1 MTIQT
6 FENFFSP
13 KSVAVVGASDT
24 PGRVGYAVIRNMVA
38 GGFQGRIHPVNS
50 ARKKINGI
58 KAYRDLA
65 SVSEAIDLAVIAT
78 PIESVRTVIAD
89 CAAAGIGSAIVLSAG
104 GKETGTAGERIEK
117 EILEAARQ
125 APLRMIGPNCVGVIS
140 TAAHLNTSF
149 LDRMPPAGDIAF
161 ISQSG
166 GMCLAILDRAASERI
181 GFRHFVSVG
190 SMLDVDFGDV
200 INYCGGDTGVRA
212 IVLYVENI
220 NNARKFM
227 SAARAVSRVKPIIA
241 LKAGCSQAG
250 AAAAYSHTGALAGAD
265 DVYRAAFAR
274 AGITQVDTIEELFDC
289 TELMAK
295 QSLPTGPRLAVIT
308 NGGGPGVMAMDAI
321 ERVGLQPARL
331 SAETMAR
338 LDAVLPAF
346 WSHGNPIDIIGDASP
361 ERWRQAVE
369 ICAADPGIDGLII
382 IFIPQALSH
391 AAAVS
396 NAVIDYLQQ
405 KPKFPVFA
413 VWMGGESVAPSVYQF
428 NTRGY
433 PTFETPERAVVA
445 FQRLYTHRTRQTML
459 QEIPGRFSTELTV
472 DTKRC
477 QGLVEKQL
485 AAGHQSLGEIEAKQ
499 ILAAYGISVNPVK
512 LAMTPAEAVELADQ
526 IGYPVVLKIVS
537 PDIIHKSEAG
547 GICLSVANAEAVKK
561 AYDQLITNA
570 TREQPQSS
578 ITGVSVQPMLYGAD
592 YELILGSRR
601 DPVFGPAI
609 VFGAGGIFT
618 EILRDRAIGLPP
630 LNRALARQLI
640 ETTRISTLLKG
651 YRGQPAVSLE
661 HLEETLIRL
670 SRLVTDFPEIA
681 ELDINPAIVVGDR
694 IRAVDARIR
703 LEASPEKSPE
713 HLVISP
719 YPQHLEERAVTR
731 NGLHLLIRPI
741 KPEDAPLFGAL
752 FSTLSPES
760 IYFRFFSPMKRIS
773 PEMLARFTQ
782 IDYDRDMALV
792 AIAESAQ
799 GEEMMGAAR
808 LIREPILTKA
818 EFSIMVAD
826 ALHGLGI
833 GATLLRK
840 LIAAAR
846 TLGIETLVGYVLSG
860 NTQMLR
866 LGRQTGFSQ
875 RTNREMGA
883 LELTIDIPSADITV
897 SETDTVAV
905 AMVEASNHRRKTM
918 TV

>member
-1 MTIQT
+1 MTMT
-6 FENFFSP
+6 TLEKFFSP
-13 KSVAVVGASDT
+13 RSVAVVGASNT
-24 PGRVGYAVIRNMVA
+24 PGRVGYAVIRNLVS
-38 GGFQGRIHPVNS
+38 GGFQGHIYPVNP

-58 KAYRDLA
+58 RAFPDLA
-65 SVSEAIDLAVIAT
+65 SIAETIDLAVVAT
-78 PIESVRTVIAD
+78 PIETAQAVIQD
-89 CAAAGIGSAIVLSAG
+89 CAKAAVDSAIVLSAG
-104 GKETGTAGERIEK
+104 GKEIGTDGERIEK
-117 EILEAARQ
+117 ELLETARQ
-125 APLRMIGPNCVGVIS
+125 NRLRIIGPNCVGIIS
-140 TAAHLNTSF
+140 SAAKLNTSF

-166 GMCLAILDRAASERI
+166 AMCLAILDRAARDRI
-181 GFRHFVSVG
+181 GFRHFVSIG
-190 SMLDVDFGDV
+190 SMLDVDFGDML
-200 INYCGGDTGVRA
+200 NYCGGDSGVRA

-220 NNARKFM
+220 TKARKFM
-227 SAARAVSRVKPIIA
+227 SAARAVSRIKPIIV
-241 LKAGCSQAG
+241 LKAGRSQAG

-265 DVYRAAFAR
+265 DIYRAAFAR
-274 AGITQVDTIEELFDC
+274 AGITQVDTTEELFDC
-289 TELMAK
+289 TELLAK
-295 QSLPTGPRLAVIT
+295 QPLPAGPRLAVIT

-321 ERVGLQPARL
+321 ERMGLEPAHL
-331 SAETMAR
+331 SSDTMAR

-369 ICAADPGIDGLII
+369 ICSTDPDIDGLII
-382 IFIPQALSH
+382 IFVPQALSQ

-433 PTFETPERAVVA
+433 PTYETPERAVAA
-445 FQRLYTHRTRQTML
+445 FQRLHTHRIRQKML

-477 QGLVEKQL
+477 QGLVEKHL
-485 AAGHQSLGEIEAKQ
+485 AAGHHALGEIDAKQ
-499 ILAAYGISVNPVK
+499 ILAAYGIPVNPVK
-512 LAMTPAEAVELADQ
+512 LAGTPAEAVQLANQ

-537 PDIIHKSEAG
+537 PDIVHKSEAG
-547 GICLSVANAEAVKK
+547 GICLSIATAEAVKS

-570 TREQPQSS
+570 AREQPRAS

-592 YELILGSRR
+592 YELILGSRH

-640 ETTRISTLLKG
+640 ESTHISTLLKG
-651 YRGQPAVSLE
+651 YRGQPAVPLE
-661 HLEETLIRL
+661 HLEECLIRL
-670 SRLVTDFPEIA
+670 SRLVTDFPEIT

-694 IRAVDARIR
+694 IRAVDARMR
-703 LEASPEKSPE
+703 LEASHKKAPG
-713 HLVISP
+713 HLAISP
-719 YPQHLEERAVTR
+719 YPQHLEERTVTR
-731 NGLHLLIRPI
+731 SGLHLLIRPI
-741 KPEDAPLFGAL
+741 KPEDAPLFDAL

-760 IYFRFFSPMKRIS
+760 IYFRFFSPLKRIS

-799 GEEMMGAAR
+799 GEEMLGAAR
-808 LIREPILTKA
+808 LIREPSLTKA

-826 ALHGLGI
+826 ALHGMGI
-833 GATLLRK
+833 GASLLRK
-840 LIAAAR
+840 LISAAR
-846 TLGIETLVGYVLSG
+846 TLGIDTLVGYVLSD

-875 RTNREMGA
+875 KTNREMGA

-897 SETDTVAV
+897 CETDTVDV
-905 AMVEASNHRRKTM
+905 ATVDTSNHRRTAL

>member
-1 MTIQT
+1 MTIT
-6 FENFFSP
+6 TLEKFFSP
-13 KSVAVVGASDT
+13 RSVAVMGASDT
-24 PGRVGYAVIRNMVA
+24 PARVGYAVIRNLVS
-38 GGFQGRIHPVNS
+38 GGFQGRIYPVNP
-50 ARKKINGI
+50 ARKKVNGI
-58 KAYRDLA
+58 KAYPNLTEIG
-65 SVSEAIDLAVIAT
+65 EAIDLAVIAT
-78 PIESVRTVIAD
+78 PIDTVRAVIKD
-89 CAAAGIGSAIVLSAG
+89 CAKAAVDCAILLSAG
-104 GKETGTAGERIEK
+104 GKETGTAGEQIEK

-125 APLRMIGPNCVGVIS
+125 ARLRLIGPNCVGIIS
-140 TAAHLNTSF
+140 TAASLNTSF
-149 LDRMPPAGDIAF
+149 LDCMPPAGHIAF

-166 GMCLAILDRAASERI
+166 AMCLAILDRAARERI
-181 GFRHFVSVG
+181 GFRYFVSIG

-200 INYCGGDTGVRA
+200 LNHCGGDAGVRA

-220 NNARKFM
+220 TNARKFM
-227 SAARAVSRVKPIIA
+227 GAARAVSRVKPIIV
-241 LKAGCSQAG
+241 LKAGRSQAG

-265 DVYRAAFAR
+265 DIYRAAFAR
-274 AGITQVDTIEELFDC
+274 AGITQVEKTEELFDC
-289 TELMAK
+289 IELMAK
-295 QSLPTGPRLAVIT
+295 QPLPAGPRLAVIT

-321 ERVGLQPARL
+321 QRAELQPARL
-331 SAETMAR
+331 SVETMTR

-346 WSHGNPIDIIGDASP
+346 WSRGNPIDIIGDASP
-361 ERWRQAVE
+361 ERWRQTIE
-369 ICAADPGIDGLII
+369 ICAVDPEIDGLII
-382 IFIPQALSH
+382 IFVPQALSN

-396 NAVIDYLQQ
+396 GAVINYLQQ

-413 VWMGGESVAPSVYQF
+413 VWMGGESVATSVYQF

-433 PTFETPERAVVA
+433 PTYETPERAVAA
-445 FQRLYTHRTRQTML
+445 FQRLYTHRTRQKML
-459 QEIPGRFSTELTV
+459 QEIPGRFSCELTV

-477 QGLVEKQL
+477 QGLVEKHL
-485 AAGHQSLGEIEAKQ
+485 AAGHHSLGEIETKQ
-499 ILAAYGISVNPVK
+499 ILAAYGIPVNPVK
-512 LAMTPAEAVELADQ
+512 LARTTADAVQLADQ

-537 PDIIHKSEAG
+537 PDIVNKSEAG
-547 GICLSVANAEAVKK
+547 GICLSITNAEAVKK
-561 AYDQLITNA
+561 AYDQLTVNA
-570 TREQPQSS
+570 AREQPQAR
-578 ITGVSVQPMLYGAD
+578 ITGVSVQPMLCGAD

-609 VFGAGGIFT
+609 VFGAGGVFT
-618 EILRDRAIGLPP
+618 EILRDHAIGLPP
-630 LNRALARQLI
+630 LNRALARQMI
-640 ETTRISTLLKG
+640 EETRIATLLKG
-651 YRGQPAVSLE
+651 YRSQSPVALE
-661 HLEETLIRL
+661 HIEETLIRL

-703 LEASPEKSPE
+703 LQTSSEKSPE

-731 NGLHLLIRPI
+731 SGLYLLIRPI
-741 KPEDAPLFGAL
+741 KPEDAPLFDAL
-752 FSTLSPES
+752 FSALSPES
-760 IYFRFFSPMKRIS
+760 IYFRFFSPLKRIS
-773 PEMLARFTQ
+773 PEMLANFTQ

-799 GEEMMGAAR
+799 GEEMLGAAR

-840 LIAAAR
+840 LIAVAR
-846 TLGIETLVGYVLSG
+846 TLGIETLVGYVLSD

-905 AMVEASNHRRKTM
+905 ATVDTSNHRGTAL